1 MGAKEFDY
9 YVFVDYSKNLIG
21 YLILGKD
28 NLKDCLSKISRFR
41 HYRESKQR
49 KLYLKNTKR
58 TFDKKEVLNCFLK
71 KKIRNV
77 LETPEIFT
85 DIAEFL
91 KKNNSLS
98 IFVSVDDR
106 QYQNFENFV
115 KIIDGKN
122 VKVVKE
128 SKLRKSTPE
137 YQINLVLDTW
147 LNMERVKYDK
157 QCRNI

>member
-1 MGAKEFDY
+1 MGKRGFDY
-9 YVFVDYSKNLIG
+9 YIFVDFSDNLIG
-21 YLILGKD
+21 YLILQKE
-28 NLKDCLSKISRFR
+28 NLRSCLSKASRFR
-41 HYRESKQR
+41 HYRESKKR
-49 KLYLKNTKR
+49 KLYLRNAKV
-58 TFDKKEVLNCFLK
+58 TFDKKEVLTCFLK

-91 KKNNSLS
+91 KKNSHFS
-98 IFVSVDDR
+98 VFISVDDR
-106 QYQNFENFV
+106 QYQNFEKFV

-128 SKLRKSTPE
+128 SALRKDSSE

-147 LNMERVKYDK
+147 LNIERTK
-157 QCRNI
+157 I

>member
-1 MGAKEFDY
+1 MGAKGFDY
-9 YVFVDYSKNLIG
+9 YVFVDYSENLIG

-41 HYRESKQR
+41 HYREAKQR
-49 KLYLKNTKR
+49 KLYLKNAKK
-58 TFDKKEVLNCFLK
+58 TFNKKEILNCFLK

-91 KKNNSLS
+91 KKNNALS

-106 QYQNFENFV
+106 QYPNFEKFV

-122 VKVVKE
+122 VRVVME
-128 SKLRKSTPE
+128 SKLRKNTSE
-137 YQINLVLDTW
+137 YKINLVLDTW
-147 LNMERVKYDK
+147 LNIERMKDDK
-157 QCRNI
+157 